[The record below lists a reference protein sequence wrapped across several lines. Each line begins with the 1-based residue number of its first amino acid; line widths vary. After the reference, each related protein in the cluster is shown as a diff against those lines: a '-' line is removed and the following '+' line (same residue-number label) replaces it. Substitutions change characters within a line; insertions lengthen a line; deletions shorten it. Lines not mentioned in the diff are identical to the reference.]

1 VIVADVTEQRH
12 GEDRLHLE
20 RLAQRAPVGLGR
32 ANAQGLLV
40 YVNDQWSEITGLS
53 LDQAIG
59 TKWTA
64 AVHPDDRDRI
74 LKAWQQA
81 VDEDRGFDTEF
92 RVRRPDGEVRW
103 VVGHARPAEPG
114 HAKACGWVG
123 ALVDVT
129 ERKRMEQR
137 LGERLI
143 EAQESERRALA
154 RELHDHVG
162 QELTALK
169 MVLTL
174 ALRDPDAREQMLKDA
189 SEMVDDLVWR
199 VRGLSLD
206 LRPSVLDDL
215 GLRPALDVYFERYT
229 ARTGIRVRFE
239 HGGLEPRLPQR
250 VETGAYRLVQ
260 EALTNVARHARVS
273 HVSVRMVAGARLVV
287 QVEDQGVGFD
297 VEAALGS
304 GLSSGLSGMRER
316 AELLGGQLAIE
327 SQPGTGTVVTGW
339 LPLAGAAGQP

>member
-1 VIVADVTEQRH
+1 MTTESRV
-12 GEDRLHLE
+12 EERVHLE
-20 RLAQRAPVGLGR
+20 GLAQRAPVGLGR
-32 ANAQGLLV
+32 ADAHGLLV

-59 TKWTA
+59 TRWEV

-81 VDEDRGFDTEF
+81 VVEEREFDAEF
-92 RVRRPDGEVRW
+92 RVRRPDGTTRW
-103 VVGHARPAEPG
+103 VVGHARLADPRQATS
-114 HAKACGWVG
+114 CGWVG

-129 ERKRMEQR
+129 ERKRLEQR

-143 EAQESERRALA
+143 DAQESERRALA

-169 MVLTL
+169 MVLSL
-174 ALRDPDAREQMLKDA
+174 ALRDPDAREQVLKDA

-199 VRGLSLD
+199 VRRLSLD
-206 LRPSVLDDL
+206 LRPTVLDDL

-229 ARTGIRVRFE
+229 ARTGILVRFE

-250 VETGAYRLVQ
+250 IETAAYRLVQ
-260 EALTNVARHARVS
+260 EALTNVARYARVS
-273 HVSVRMVAGARLVV
+273 HVTVRMVAGARLIV
-287 QVEDQGVGFD
+287 QVEDQGAGFD
-297 VEAALGS
+297 VETALGS
-304 GLSSGLSGMRER
+304 GTSSGLSGMRER
-316 AELLGGQLAIE
+316 AELVGGHLTIE

-339 LPLAGAAGQP
+339 LPLAAATGRP